1 MSVRRPDNPMNRVI
15 RAYLYRNDNQPRVF
29 YCREQVIKNITNPLG
44 DMMSDGER
52 YLVTTSDIDFK
63 PNDFVKVATEQQ
75 MLTIE
80 SVTYEIDHND
90 NNSLRGKPRYE
101 KTLHVK

>member
-15 RAYLYRNDNQPRVF
+15 KAHLHRPNRKPEVF
-29 YCREQVIKNITNPLG
+29 YCREEVIKNITNPMG
-44 DMMSDGER
+44 DIMSDGER
-52 YLVTTSDIDFK
+52 FLMTSSDIDFY
-63 PNDFVKVATEQQ
+63 PNDFIKVGTENQ
-75 MLTIE
+75 MLTVE

-101 KTLHVK
+101 KRLHVK